1 MGELLRL
8 VKYCGLYPDRYSPG
22 LTHLG
27 DLLTRDMETTYDLLQ
42 MILEAT
48 KWFFTVN
55 NGTPQMMRKEARFF
69 IRELL

>member
-48 KWFFTVN
+48 NDVL
-55 NGTPQMMRKEARFF
+55 PR
-69 IRELL
+69 